1 MPRIL
6 LVCEYDGTD
15 FAGYQ
20 SQKNG
25 RTVQD
30 VLAKA
35 CSGLYEK
42 QITLTGCSRTD
53 AGVHARCHLSH
64 ADVPFFIPE
73 ENVPLALNSRLP
85 GDLSVRRAM
94 YVRDDFSARTCVLGK
109 RYVYRIYTGR
119 TPSPL
124 HARYMY
130 FCPHEPDV
138 SLMNEEAKAFAG
150 EHDFAAFCAA
160 GSSQKTTVRRLT
172 GVVARRDA
180 SHDNIIEIEVTGEA
194 FLYNM
199 VRIIAGTL
207 LDLGIGRADMLSV
220 ADIIRSCDRQKAG
233 RTLPAKGL
241 TLEEV
246 FFDEPSAR
254 NYNI

>member
-1 MPRIL
+1 MDYGMWSDRTNMSML
-6 LVCEYDGTD
+6 TD
-15 FAGYQ
+15 FYELTMANGYLD
-20 SQKNG
+20 N
-25 RTVQD
+25 
-30 VLAKA
+30 
-35 CSGLYEK
+35 
-42 QITLTGCSRTD
+42 
-53 AGVHARCHLSH
+53 
-64 ADVPFFIPE
+64 
-73 ENVPLALNSRLP
+73 
-85 GDLSVRRAM
+85 
-94 YVRDDFSARTCVLGK
+94 VLGK

-180 SHDNIIEIEVTGEA
+180 SQDNIIEIEVTGEA